1 MALPA
6 LIVLTV
12 NNRMATHSE
21 SPSGELLGQA
31 SDCGAAKSSTRR
43 GPHIIGVLLFAWS
56 WIVAGAL
63 LLLFAPP
70 VVLLGTLFKKQN
82 WIYWWANWGA
92 RNWLRLTGVMVRVTG
107 REHLDPNQP
116 YVFVSNH
123 RSYLD
128 ASPLFAFTGR
138 RMGAIA
144 KKELLKAPIL
154 GYAMGFVNVIAIDR
168 SNRERAVETIKVA
181 TDRLR
186 SGISFMVCPEGTR
199 AQPGEMLP
207 FKKGAFHM
215 AVQAGVPIVPI
226 ALKNSDV
233 LMGKGTGEAWPGTIE
248 MVMMAPVDTSW
259 VKADEDLDAL
269 VKEVQDLIMHE
280 LAVKQLSARRAKS
293 IAA

>member
-1 MALPA
+1 M
-6 LIVLTV
+6 
-12 NNRMATHSE
+12 HSDITSQE
-21 SPSGELLGQA
+21 IGGQSETSG
-31 SDCGAAKSSTRR
+31 AKSSTRR
-43 GPHIIGVLLFAWS
+43 GPHIIGVVLFAWS
-56 WIVAGAL
+56 WIVAGSL
-63 LLLFAPP
+63 LLIFAPS
-70 VVLLGTLFKKQN
+70 VVLLGTIFKRQN

-92 RNWLRLTGVMVRVTG
+92 RNWLRLTGVKVKVTG

-116 YVFVSNH
+116 YVFLANH

-168 SNRERAVETIKVA
+168 SNRERAVETIQIA

-215 AVQAGVPIVPI
+215 AVEAGVPIIPI

-233 LMGKGTGEAWPGTIE
+233 LMGKGTGEAWPGTID
-248 MVMMAPVDTSW
+248 MVMMPPVDTSW
-259 VKADEDLDAL
+259 VKTDEDLDAL
-269 VKEVQDLIMHE
+269 VKQVQDLIMRE
-280 LAVKQLSARRAKS
+280 LGVAQLSARRSKTT
-293 IAA
+293 AA

>member
-1 MALPA
+1 MHPDFSSQQSGGQ
-6 LIVLTV
+6 
-12 NNRMATHSE
+12 SE
-21 SPSGELLGQA
+21 TS
-31 SDCGAAKSSTRR
+31 AAKSSTRR

-56 WIVAGAL
+56 WFVAAML

-70 VVLLGTLFKKQN
+70 VVLLGSIFKRQT

-92 RNWLRLTGVMVRVTG
+92 RNWLRLTGVKVRVTG
-107 REHLDPNQP
+107 REYLDPNQP
-116 YVFVSNH
+116 YVFISNH

-138 RMGAIA
+138 RMGGIA

-154 GYAMGFVNVIAIDR
+154 GYSMGFVNIIAIDR
-168 SNRERAVETIKVA
+168 SNRERAVETIRVA

-186 SGISFMVCPEGTR
+186 AGVSFMVCPEGTR

-215 AVQAGVPIVPI
+215 AVEAAVPIVPI

-259 VKADEDLDAL
+259 VKTDEDLEAL
-269 VKEVQDLIMHE
+269 VNQVQKAIMGE
-280 LAVKQLSARRAKS
+280 LGITRLSARPAKTK
-293 IAA
+293 APQNRK

>member
-1 MALPA
+1 M
-6 LIVLTV
+6 
-12 NNRMATHSE
+12 HSDIT
-21 SPSGELLGQA
+21 SQKIGGQTET
-31 SDCGAAKSSTRR
+31 SAAKSSTRR

-56 WIVAGAL
+56 WIVAGG
-63 LLLFAPP
+63 LLLFFAPQA
-70 VVLLGTLFKKQN
+70 VLLGSLFQKQD

-92 RNWLRLTGVMVRVTG
+92 RNWLRLTGVKVKVTG

-168 SNRERAVETIKVA
+168 SNRERAVETIKIA

-199 AQPGEMLP
+199 AQPAEMLP

-215 AVQAGVPIVPI
+215 AVEAGVPIVPI

-233 LMGKGTGEAWPGTIE
+233 LMGKGTGEAWPGTID
-248 MVMMAPVDTSW
+248 MVMMPPVETSW
-259 VKADEDLDAL
+259 VKSDQDLDAL
-269 VKEVQDLIMHE
+269 VKQVQDLIMRE
-280 LAVKQLSARRAKS
+280 LGVTQLSARRSKS
-293 IAA
+293 TAA